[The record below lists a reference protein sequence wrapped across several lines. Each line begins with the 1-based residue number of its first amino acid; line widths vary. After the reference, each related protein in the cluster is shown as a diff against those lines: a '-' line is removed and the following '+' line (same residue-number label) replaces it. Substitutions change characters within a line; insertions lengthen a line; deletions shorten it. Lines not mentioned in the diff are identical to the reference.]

1 VKSGFWN
8 IDVEFFSAI
17 LNNLS
22 ACTSIFF

>member
-1 VKSGFWN
+1 VTSRFRN